1 MLTHAKQLDKK
12 FLTNYYREMVN
23 DIGEIFETFINE
35 TPEEVNEISILL
47 THNNITQAG
56 ERLHKIIPSFLSIG
70 LPQLTVKLQ
79 IVEVYINYANLSTAK
94 LLMRAFVREL
104 EEYMPAIADEH
115 RRLKAVNRFTKPNR
129 TAVLAT

>member
-1 MLTHAKQLDKK
+1 MLTHEKKLDKK

-23 DIGEIFETFINE
+23 EIGEIFETFLSD
-35 TPEEVNEISILL
+35 TPGEIKEISDLL
-47 THNNITQAG
+47 NRHNITEAG
-56 ERLHKIIPSFLSIG
+56 EKLHKIVPSFLSIG

-104 EEYMPAIADEH
+104 DEYMPAITDEY
-115 RRLKAVNRFTKPNR
+115 RRLKAVNRFTKTPPS
-129 TAVLAT
+129 AVLAI